1 MFKKSFFFVIVFLN
15 LIFSIYI
22 PNALSKEININLI
35 KWEKW
40 LIDLKSDA
48 INKGISPNTIN
59 SIFSKIQPIKRV
71 IELDRNQPEFKLS
84 FEDYLNRV
92 VSNKRVSKGKKLLE
106 ENKIVLNQVSV
117 SLGVQPRF
125 IIALWGIETDF
136 GRLTG
141 GFKVIDA
148 LATLAFDG
156 RRSEYFR
163 KELLNALI
171 IIDQGHISY
180 ENMYGSWAGAMG
192 QPQFMPSSFL
202 NFALDFDNDGKR
214 DIWTNKRD
222 IFASASNYL
231 KKSGWNNSK
240 TWGREVI
247 LPKNFDKNL
256 INKNEKKLLVY
267 WQSLGI
273 RRKNGNDLPNINL
286 KGRLIKPDKNNYK
299 VYLVYDNFD
308 TLLKWNRSNYFAL
321 SVGILS
327 DKIATK

>member
-286 KGRLIKPDKNNYK
+286 KGRLIKPDKNNY
-299 VYLVYDNFD
+299 
-308 TLLKWNRSNYFAL
+308 
-321 SVGILS
+321 
-327 DKIATK
+327 